1 MKKVL
6 LLLWKVL
13 LTRLGGSE
21 ELQSYFCAQFP
32 LKFEESAAAS
42 VESTAE

>member
-1 MKKVL
+1 VVANKQ
-6 LLLWKVL
+6 
-13 LTRLGGSE
+13 TEPTSLGKSE
-21 ELQSYFCAQFP
+21 KLQYYFCAQFP